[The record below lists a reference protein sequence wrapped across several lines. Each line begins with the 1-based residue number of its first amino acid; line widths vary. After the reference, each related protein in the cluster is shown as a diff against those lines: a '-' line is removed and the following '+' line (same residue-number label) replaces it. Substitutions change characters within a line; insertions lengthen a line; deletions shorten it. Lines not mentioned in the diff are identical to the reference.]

1 MASSISEPMSVSSK
15 SRVGIGKMDCR
26 LLVARY
32 PLGGRSTM
40 TGELRLSDSRAAV
53 AALLFVA
60 FILRSANLTGE
71 SLWRDEVDS
80 VRFAFAPLS
89 DLVARFTANGFNG
102 PLYHL
107 IVRGWLSSAGVSDFA
122 LRYLSVIC
130 GVALVALVY
139 VLGRRMFG
147 ARVGVLAAWL
157 AALSPVLVWY
167 AGEGKMYSLQ
177 PMLLALALYAL
188 LRATN
193 SPADGRALRWW
204 TVFVVAASL
213 SFYVHVLSPL
223 FVPVAMLFFLA
234 QWPASRRHLAGGA
247 VALALLTLPYLP
259 LLAWQAPAWLRG
271 GDIGHRFYPLDQ
283 IVWALASHWLFGLDE
298 RSPVLW
304 AMPGESVMLVRRVA
318 VLLSLMLIAYGL
330 LTAARCAL
338 RDAREVKAWRM
349 QLAALG
355 WMTLPALLMFLISL
369 RVPLFLPRYV
379 LWSAP
384 AFYLLA
390 GVGLDRLF
398 DGARAGRIAARVAL
412 ATVSL
417 VSLAGVA
424 AQIIYPIRPDLRG
437 AVAYVL
443 HRAQPG
449 DKIVFQIPYM
459 RHSFAYYAERLGYSL
474 AQLQW
479 VEAPFTN
486 HGMSPDDV
494 AQVMRAQVVSSSR
507 VWLFESEAT
516 MWDQRG
522 LVRRWFDAT
531 LPLLDRQTFRG
542 VEVGLYAAG
551 VGRVGGA
558 PLSRRMIE
566 GVCPDAAVEPHG
578 NPANCLAAGLG
589 TTYCA
594 MTHAVPSVPPA

>member
-1 MASSISEPMSVSSK
+1 MA
-15 SRVGIGKMDCR
+15 
-26 LLVARY
+26 
-32 PLGGRSTM
+32 
-40 TGELRLSDSRAAV
+40 GELRLSDSRAAV
-53 AALLFVA
+53 VALLFVA

-122 LRYLSVIC
+122 LRYLSVIG

-157 AALSPVLVWY
+157 ATLSPVLVWY

-188 LRATN
+188 LRATD
-193 SPADGRALRWW
+193 SPADGRAWRWW
-204 TVFVVAASL
+204 TAFVVATSL

-259 LLAWQAPAWLRG
+259 LLAWQAPALLRG

-283 IVWALASHWLFGLDE
+283 IVWALASHWLFGLDG
-298 RSPVLW
+298 RAPVLW
-304 AMPGESVMLVRRVA
+304 AMAGESVMLVRRVA
-318 VLLSLMLIAYGL
+318 MLLSLMLIAYGL
-330 LTAARCAL
+330 LTNARCAS
-338 RDAREVKAWRM
+338 RDAREAQAWRM
-349 QLAALG
+349 QLATLG

-369 RVPLFLPRYV
+369 RMPLFLPRYA

-384 AFYLLA
+384 AFYLLT
-390 GVGLDRLF
+390 GVGLGRMLAEQRAMARL
-398 DGARAGRIAARVAL
+398 GLAA
-412 ATVSL
+412 VSV

-459 RHSFAYYAERLGYSL
+459 RHSFTYYAERLGYPL

-494 AQVMRAQVVSSSR
+494 AQVMRAQVISASR
-507 VWLFESEAT
+507 VWLFESEAAL
-516 MWDQRG
+516 WDQRG

-531 LPLLDRQTFRG
+531 LTLLDRQTFRG
-542 VEVGLYAAG
+542 VGVGLYATG
-551 VGRVGGA
+551 VGRMGGA

-566 GVCPDAAVEPHG
+566 GACPCAAVAPHG

-594 MTHAVPSVPPA
+594 MTHAVPSAPPA